1 MRIAIRIRGRL
12 ENDLHLHRDCPS
24 FTSNSCVVSILRQ
37 EGLAMTE
44 DNLAAKLL
52 TVLMENADLTGIEQ
66 VDITVGHRRDTSTAV
81 YIREGLS

>member
-1 MRIAIRIRGRL
+1 
-12 ENDLHLHRDCPS
+12 
-24 FTSNSCVVSILRQ
+24 
-37 EGLAMTE
+37 MTE